1 MEVGQL
7 SKRQMLPCEMAVIV
21 GALWSLINL
30 DFIPYLET
38 HRSGFTA
45 HVKTTMRFQYFKS
58 NN

>member
-1 MEVGQL
+1 MEAGQL

-21 GALWSLINL
+21 GALWSFINL

-38 HRSGFTA
+38 HRSGFTS
-45 HVKTTMRFQYFKS
+45 HVKTTMGFQYFKS